1 MLKNLSHF
9 NEVSDYLPI
18 ISAALIVDMIVISR
32 IVFGQINI
40 KSLNKWYNK
49 FGLLAVVAD
58 VLSIVLGI
66 IFARFL
72 YPLLFKKYSLILF
85 LLLTCSI
92 QLIHDCLFYLFF
104 SMIPRNKS
112 SILDIFKDYGKEVG
126 VTILFVDSL
135 MMISTVIIGSF
146 LATMNINSIIVILI
160 ISLYILPY
168 LLYSI
173 PSSGL
178 KTM

>member
-1 MLKNLSHF
+1 MLKNLSNF

-18 ISAALIVDMIVISR
+18 ISAALIVDMFVLSR

-40 KSLNKWYNK
+40 NSLNKWYNK

-58 VLSIVLGI
+58 VLSIVIGI

-72 YPLLFKKYSLILF
+72 YPFIFKKYSLILF
-85 LLLTCSI
+85 LLLTCFI
-92 QLIHDCLFYLFF
+92 QIIHDCLFSLFF
-104 SMIPRNKS
+104 NMIPRNKS

-126 VTILFVDSL
+126 FTILLADSL
-135 MMISTVIIGSF
+135 MMISTIIIGSF
-146 LATMNINSIIVILI
+146 LATLNLNSIIVILI

-173 PSSGL
+173 PSSSF
-178 KTM
+178 KKM